1 MEDKNLITG
10 IDLGSSKISVTI
22 GDYKDGEVNI
32 KSYAVTESI
41 GVRGGVVVDL
51 KSASEC
57 ISKVVKKAEDKT
69 GIEISSVFVGISGQ
83 HIRSAN
89 NEGKIVMPIEEEIG
103 IQHLKEV
110 ISKAKT
116 NPPSLGM
123 EILHVLP
130 SEFILDGAEGI
141 KNPVGLFGKE
151 LKVKVTSIMG
161 LTTAIQNA
169 IRCINLAG
177 LDVEQII
184 LNMIATGEAV
194 LYSEEKDLGVGLI
207 DIGAHLT
214 NIAVYKREYPIYSSA
229 FPYGGENLSRD
240 IATHFHI
247 SLKEAEKIKKS
258 HGVSLRYL
266 LDNNKEI
273 YIETDTKSPPPAAG
287 GGGRAGKANSKK
299 ISRLE
304 LAEVIEEKC
313 EMIVSNI
320 LKRIENFLPSMG
332 SGIVL
337 TGGTSNLLGLKEMME
352 EKIGLPVRIGK
363 IRAGLI
369 SNPADIETDFSS
381 YTTSLGLIAYG
392 QRLRDKEK
400 NFPWEKENMYDK
412 TVGKVVNW
420 IKNFF

>member
-1 MEDKNLITG
+1 MEDKNLIAG
-10 IDLGSSKISVTI
+10 VDLGSSKISVTI
-22 GDYKDGEVNI
+22 GDYKDGEINI
-32 KSYAVTESI
+32 KGYGMEESVGI
-41 GVRGGVVVDL
+41 RGGVVVDL
-51 KSASEC
+51 KAAAEC
-57 ISKVVKKAEDKT
+57 ISGTVKKAEDKT

-83 HIRSAN
+83 HIQSSN
-89 NEGKIVMPIEEEIG
+89 NEGKIVMPTDQEEIE

-110 ISKAKT
+110 ISKARI
-116 NPPSLGM
+116 PLPSLGM
-123 EILHVLP
+123 EVLHVLP
-130 SEFILDGAEGI
+130 SEFILDSIEGI
-141 KNPVGLFGKE
+141 KVPVGLFGKE
-151 LKVKVTSIMG
+151 LKVKLTSITG

-169 IRCINLAG
+169 TRCVNLAG

-184 LNMIATGEAV
+184 LNMIPTGEAV

-214 NIAVYKREYPIYSSA
+214 SIAVYKGEYPIYSSA
-229 FPYGGENLSRD
+229 LPYGGENLSRD

-247 SLKEAEKIKKS
+247 TMKKAEEIKKN

-266 LDNNKEI
+266 LDDNKEI
-273 YIETDTKSPPPAAG
+273 HIESNNKSP
-287 GGGRAGKANSKK
+287 KANPKT
-299 ISRLE
+299 ITRLE

-313 EMIVSNI
+313 ERVVSNI

-337 TGGTSNLLGLKEMME
+337 TGGTSNLLGIKEMME

-363 IRAGLI
+363 IRPGLI
-369 SNPADIETDFSS
+369 SNLSNIETDLSP

-392 QRLRDKEK
+392 YRLRNKGK
-400 NFPWEKENMYDK
+400 YSPWEKENAYDK
-412 TVGKVVNW
+412 TAGKIINW